1 MVNEPIG
8 ILPTLPA
15 VIIGI
20 ASILLPYMVLPLM
33 SAIESIPKSVEEAA
47 SNLGANRFQIFLK
60 ILLPLSIPGLV
71 SGSILVYLISIS
83 ALIVP
88 ALMGMPKVRMLGN
101 QVYDAVLVSF
111 NWPFAA
117 SISIIMIFFTF
128 TILGFYLK
136 WVRK

>member
-8 ILPTLPA
+8 ILQTLPA